1 MKFKKKM
8 QINDRFLYFEFFK
21 KKTLKKKME
30 LGIDAGYQIRGLK
43 ATQLANFWVSVSDNI
58 YNLLE
63 LILDLK

>member
-1 MKFKKKM
+1 M

-21 KKTLKKKME
+21 KKKLKKKME

-43 ATQLANFWVSVSDNI
+43 ATQLAYFWVSVSDNI

-63 LILDLK
+63 LI